1 MACASPSSS
10 KTRLLKIATWPFSL
24 LRWYRVFGCSR
35 IGLIVHEKTLGLSV
49 AQSHMPWPFSE
60 LNVPARAA
68 RLPVW
73 PAFVNV

>member
-1 MACASPSSS
+1 M
-10 KTRLLKIATWPFSL
+10 
-24 LRWYRVFGCSR
+24 FGCSR

-68 RLPVW
+68 RLPVC